1 MVRDAETIVFDT
13 ETSGVDWRRNF
24 PIGYV
29 VGASPNDVV
38 YVPVRH
44 GGGGNLPD
52 PNVKIPE
59 SATDQIQ
66 VHQFE
71 RDLAGA
77 FQERRRYEDRRT
89 IGHSVKFD
97 CHAAANAG
105 IMLGRN
111 IECTQNNEALLNEF
125 ARSYSLDAC
134 AERYGVPAKKGDM
147 LYEHIGRMFQ
157 VPGDRTAMGH
167 YWRLP
172 GNDDKAV
179 EYAIGDGITTWHLA
193 EAQHRKIKEEGIE
206 YIHWLESQ
214 LIWTLFRIE
223 RRGIKVNTSYLE
235 RLIGQIDAKIIEAKN
250 SLPENFNVRS
260 PKDMKEYMERL
271 GHTDWPTTEK
281 GNPSFTEKWLK
292 QFPEGQNIVT
302 VRKWSNLNNSFVKP
316 MLEEHVHNG
325 RVYASIN
332 QLKADDYGTLS
343 GRFSCS
349 KPNLQQIPKR
359 DKDLAIMFRTAFEA
373 DEGMEFW
380 EADWSQAEPRI
391 FAHYSRDEALVNGY
405 NADPP
410 RDMHQI
416 TADAMNVDRGYTGK
430 RMGMGL
436 LTGMQPKTFAQ
447 HMGWDEETA
456 RYYFNEWFKLFPG
469 IQGFQQKAKDVMK
482 SRGYVKTILGRK
494 CRLEQP
500 RFAYR
505 AVSRVVQGSQADM
518 MKLVI
523 LRIDKMLEEEGD
535 PAQLLMSVHD
545 SYEWQAPK
553 SEYGDK
559 ISKEIVRILE
569 DVQSNPINLRIPFKC
584 DVNKG
589 ANWAEATFGES
600 A

>member
-1 MVRDAETIVFDT
+1 
-13 ETSGVDWRRNF
+13 
-24 PIGYV
+24 
-29 VGASPNDVV
+29 
-38 YVPVRH
+38 
-44 GGGGNLPD
+44 
-52 PNVKIPE
+52 
-59 SATDQIQ
+59 
-66 VHQFE
+66 
-71 RDLAGA
+71 
-77 FQERRRYEDRRT
+77 
-89 IGHSVKFD
+89 
-97 CHAAANAG
+97 
-105 IMLGRN
+105 
-111 IECTQNNEALLNEF
+111 
-125 ARSYSLDAC
+125 
-134 AERYGVPAKKGDM
+134 
-147 LYEHIGRMFQ
+147 
-157 VPGDRTAMGH
+157 
-167 YWRLP
+167 
-172 GNDDKAV
+172 
-179 EYAIGDGITTWHLA
+179 
-193 EAQHRKIKEEGIE
+193 
-206 YIHWLESQ
+206 
-214 LIWTLFRIE
+214 
-223 RRGIKVNTSYLE
+223 
-235 RLIGQIDAKIIEAKN
+235 
-250 SLPENFNVRS
+250 
-260 PKDMKEYMERL
+260 
-271 GHTDWPTTEK
+271 
-281 GNPSFTEKWLK
+281 
-292 QFPEGQNIVT
+292 
-302 VRKWSNLNNSFVKP
+302 
-316 MLEEHVHNG
+316 
-325 RVYASIN
+325 
-332 QLKADDYGTLS
+332 
-343 GRFSCS
+343 
-349 KPNLQQIPKR
+349 
-359 DKDLAIMFRTAFEA
+359 
-373 DEGMEFW
+373 
-380 EADWSQAEPRI
+380 
-391 FAHYSRDEALVNGY
+391 
-405 NADPP
+405 
-410 RDMHQI
+410 MHQI